1 MNRTPLPTRR
11 PITAAPTIEQEV
23 RKPVSK
29 ERAAEIL
36 AYAGFKPKTF

>member
-1 MNRTPLPTRR
+1 MNRTIPTRR
-11 PITAAPTIEQEV
+11 PITAAPMIAPEV

-36 AYAGFKPKTF
+36 ADAGFKPKTF